1 MFFYSSEGSEWKR
14 LMDIINISSEK
25 SVCLCLFYKKGRV
38 TMGLLKRLQEG
49 IVIGDGAM
57 GTLLHSYGL
66 QSCFEELNTT
76 DPDRIVQIH
85 RQYVEAGADVIQ
97 THTYGANEGKLRMY
111 SLEDEVERINRA
123 AVQNAKQAVDKS
135 TFVLGTIGGMKHIGS
150 VTTTEAEREFMLLEQ
165 ANFLLE
171 EGVDGLLLET
181 FYDET
186 ELLHALRVLR
196 NQTNLPIVAQ
206 VALHEAGQT
215 QSGRCVEHVLQEL
228 LSSGADV
235 AGLNCRLGPLHMIE
249 SLETVDL
256 PQKGFL
262 SAYPNAGLPKYADGT
277 FVYEGTAEYFKDMA
291 ARFIAQGV
299 RLLGGC
305 CGTTPAHIQALKQ
318 ALKETDPVTEKHVK
332 ERTQSIV
339 ISEQPAAHGA
349 SLAEKAKTE
358 TTIIVELDPPKTLAT
373 QRFFEGAK
381 ALKRAGADAITL
393 ADNSL
398 ASPRISNMAMGSLL
412 TRHNIPVLTH
422 LTCRDH
428 NLIGLQS
435 HLLGLSSLGMHEVLA
450 LTGDPARVGD
460 FPGATSVYDV
470 SSFELIRMI
479 KEMNGGRSPLGKTIG
494 ASTAFSVAAAFNPN
508 VRYLDAAIRRMEK
521 KIEAGADYF
530 LTQPVYDIDTLIKTH
545 EAVKHLEQ
553 PVFIGIMPLVS
564 KRNADFLHYEV
575 PGITLPEE
583 VRRRMDG
590 HSAPEE
596 AVQEGIR
603 IAEELVDAAMSLF
616 HGIYFITPFLKYEM
630 TETLIRYV
638 RAKQKQRE
646 GANV

>member
-1 MFFYSSEGSEWKR
+1 MS
-14 LMDIINISSEK
+14 
-25 SVCLCLFYKKGRV
+25 
-38 TMGLLKRLQEG
+38 LLKRLQEG

-66 QSCFEELNTT
+66 QSCFEELNVT
-76 DPDRIVQIH
+76 DPERIIQIH
-85 RQYVEAGADVIQ
+85 SQYVDAGADAIQ

-111 SLEDEVERINRA
+111 GLEHEVENINRA
-123 AVQNAKQAVDKS
+123 AARNAKQAANS
-135 TFVLGTIGGMKHIGS
+135 SALVLGTIGGMKHIGS
-150 VTTTEAEREFMLLEQ
+150 ITTTEAEREFMLLEQ
-165 ANFLLE
+165 ASFLLE

-181 FYDET
+181 FYDEV

-196 NQTNLPIVAQ
+196 KQTKLPIIAQ
-206 VALHEAGQT
+206 VALHEAGLT
-215 QSGRCVEHVLQEL
+215 QSGRYVEDVLQEL
-228 LSSGADV
+228 LNSGADV

-249 SLETVDL
+249 SMETVAL
-256 PQKGFL
+256 PKSGFL
-262 SAYPNAGLPKYADGT
+262 SAYPNAGLPKYADGR
-277 FVYEGTAEYFKDMA
+277 FVYEGTADYFKDMA
-291 ARFIAQGV
+291 NRFIEQGV

-305 CGTTPAHIQALKQ
+305 CGTTPAHIRAMKEALSEAVPVIEKDV
-318 ALKETDPVTEKHVK
+318 KYRTTPVTV
-332 ERTQSIV
+332 SASPIV
-339 ISEQPAAHGA
+339 HGS
-349 SLAEKAKTE
+349 SLAEKAKSE

-398 ASPRISNMAMGSLL
+398 ASPRISNMAMGAML

-435 HLLGLSSLGMHEVLA
+435 HLLGLSSLGMNEVLA

-479 KEMNGGRSPLGKTIG
+479 KEMNAGRSPLGKTIG
-494 ASTAFSVAAAFNPN
+494 TPTTFSVAAAFNPN
-508 VRYLDAAIRRMEK
+508 VRHIDAAVRRMEK
-521 KIEAGADYF
+521 KVEAGADYF
-530 LTQPVYDIDTLIKTH
+530 LTQPVYDREVLLKTH
-545 EAVKHLEQ
+545 EAVKHMKQ

-583 VRRRMDG
+583 VRNRMDG
-590 HSAPEE
+590 HATPEE
-596 AVQEGIR
+596 AMNEGIR
-603 IAEELVDAAMSLF
+603 IAKELVEEAMSLF
-616 HGIYFITPFLKYEM
+616 HGIYLITPFLRYEM
-630 TETLIRYV
+630 TETLVRYV
-638 RAKQKQRE
+638 KAKQKQRE
-646 GANV
+646 EANV